1 MNLGPELSIV
11 IPTFNEKDNVRLI
24 IQKLRYVLSKIRW
37 EVIFVDD
44 NSADQTAQLI
54 KQIGQKDFRVRI
66 IHRIGRR
73 GLSSAAIEGM
83 LASTAP
89 YILLMDA
96 DHQHDETL
104 IPHMLT
110 KLKRKHLDLVIASR
124 FTEDADQASMSYLRT
139 QISRFANKISRSCID
154 YEVKD
159 MMSGF
164 FILKSSVIQN
174 TAPYLSKIGF
184 KILADILA
192 SSKNKLKIEE
202 MPYTFRARHKGE
214 SKLDAR
220 VTYEFILLILDKLLG
235 RLIPLRLIS
244 FLIVGSIGLVVH
256 ILTFLYLHFYLSLDF
271 KIAQIISVLFAIT
284 SNYTL
289 NNALTYFD
297 LRHKGD
303 QWFKGLLSFMLISG
317 LGAMANV
324 GLSFIMF
331 DHSINWQL
339 SLISGILVGV
349 MWNYILTQK
358 YTWEI

>member
-1 MNLGPELSIV
+1 MNLGPELSVV
-11 IPTFNEKDNVRLI
+11 IPTFNERDNVQLI
-24 IQKLRYVLSKIRW
+24 IQKLRRILSEIRW

-54 KQIGQKDFRVRI
+54 KQIGQRDFRVRI

-73 GLSSAAIEGM
+73 GLSSAAVEGM

-104 IPHMLT
+104 IPQMLI
-110 KLKRKHLDLVIASR
+110 KLKKSHLDLVIASR
-124 FTEDADQASMSYLRT
+124 FTKNANSVSMSYLRT
-139 QISRFANKISRSCID
+139 QISRLANKISRVCID
-154 YEVKD
+154 YDVTD

-184 KILADILA
+184 KILVDILA

-202 MPYTFRARHKGE
+202 IPYTFKARYKGE

-220 VTYEFILLILDKLLG
+220 VSYEFILLILDKLLG

-244 FLIVGSIGLVVH
+244 FLLVGSIGLVVH
-256 ILTFLYLHFYLSLDF
+256 ILSFLYIHFYLSLDF
-271 KIAQIISVLFAIT
+271 KIAQMISVLIAIT

-297 LRHKGD
+297 MRHQGYA
-303 QWFKGLLSFMLISG
+303 WIKGLLSFMLISG

-324 GLSFIMF
+324 GLSIVMF
-331 DHSINWQL
+331 DHAINWQL
-339 SLISGILVGV
+339 SLISGIVIGV
-349 MWNYILTQK
+349 MWNYIMTQK
-358 YTWEI
+358 YTWEA